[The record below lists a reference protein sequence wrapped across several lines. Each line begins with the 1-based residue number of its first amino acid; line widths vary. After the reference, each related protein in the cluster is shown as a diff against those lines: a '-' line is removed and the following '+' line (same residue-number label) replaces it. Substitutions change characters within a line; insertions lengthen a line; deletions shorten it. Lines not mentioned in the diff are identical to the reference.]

1 VQRRKHSGRFQGVVN
16 VFALKGSWAGAFG
29 LSQFLPSSFLRLA
42 LDGNGDGNIDLF
54 SLPDAAHSVGNYL
67 KGHGWTSSPE
77 AQHKAV
83 FGYNNSTKY
92 VEAVLT
98 LAELTQKQI
107 DSAGGNK
114 PQ

>member
-1 VQRRKHSGRFQGVVN
+1 MTSKGVEA
-16 VFALKGSWAGAFG
+16 FIGASIG
-29 LSQFLPSSFLRLA
+29 INNSRTTTESDTYLS
-42 LDGNGDGNIDLF
+42 DVNGDGIIDLF

-77 AQHKAV
+77 AQQKAV

-107 DSAGGNK
+107 DSIGRNK
-114 PQ
+114 P